1 MRPIRIVTD
10 SGADLPAEVLEDLD
24 ISVVPL

>member
-1 MRPIRIVTD
+1 MRPIKIVTD